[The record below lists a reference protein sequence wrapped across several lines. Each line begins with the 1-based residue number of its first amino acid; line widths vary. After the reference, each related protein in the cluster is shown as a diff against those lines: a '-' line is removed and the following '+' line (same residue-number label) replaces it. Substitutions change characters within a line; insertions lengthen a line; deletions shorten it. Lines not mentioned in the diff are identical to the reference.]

1 MWFDSSLAGL
11 SLWITYFLQVVCGY
25 VMTLCICAFIQNP
38 RNRVRVWGCFF
49 FLTIAAWLMLWVP
62 VQAGGPIPLGFRGSL
77 RPLSDLHVALPVK
90 GRWVSYVSKFAPMA
104 WGLYLFLLAVSLLHF
119 FLKSAQLKAVLRQ
132 TQQPSSQ
139 LRLLFRRLCHQLRI
153 KRCELGLLSGLR
165 SPATC
170 YWLRSHVLLPAELI
184 PVLESDQ
191 LADVLRHELIHVRR
205 HDYLWDRL
213 VALGC
218 RLVFFHPLVWLAY
231 RHLRWERE
239 LACDHAVVEEGAEA
253 RLRYA
258 QCLTSLARWLMVRS
272 SLSAGIGFSSSESL
286 LASRVRALLSKPAAC
301 SVQQRAARAGL
312 VVITASIALLLVP
325 SLGLTLY
332 SPVRFATL
340 LTRSRNGHSDFAR
353 KKPPRAKSAHSSM
366 SKAVIA
372 EAPWMAPQ
380 PATPHSVNLVLE
392 FQPASLP
399 VLNSATT
406 TKSPAEASSAY
417 REEVNDDVRFH
428 GSNPV
433 WDEAPTPLASP
444 PKWRKLVI
452 GAITSGVGVAT
463 GRIDVDDVDGPH
475 KRGRQPSS
483 GNPARALVLRSS
495 GRADNA
501 GNLSF
506 PVK

>member
-11 SLWITYFLQVVCGY
+11 SLWITYSLQVVFGY
-25 VMTLCICAFIQNP
+25 VMTLCICAFIQTP
-38 RNRVRVWGCFF
+38 RTRARVWGCFF

-62 VQAGGPIPLGFRGSL
+62 VQAGGPIPFALRGSL

-90 GRWVSYVSKFAPMA
+90 GRWASYVSKFAPTV
-104 WGLYLFLLAVSLLHF
+104 WGLYLFLLVVSFMHS
-119 FLKSAQLKAVLRQ
+119 FLESAQLKAMLRQ
-132 TQQPSSQ
+132 IQQPSSQ
-139 LRLLFRRLCHQLRI
+139 LQLLFRRLCLQLRV

-184 PVLESDQ
+184 PELEGDQ

-213 VALGC
+213 AALGC

-258 QCLTSLARWLMVRS
+258 QCLTSLARWFVVRS
-272 SLSAGIGFSSSESL
+272 SFSAGIGFSSSETL

-301 SVQQRAARAGL
+301 SVHQRAARAGV
-312 VVITASIALLLVP
+312 VVIAASVALLLIP

-332 SPVRFATL
+332 SPVRFASL
-340 LTRSRNGHSDFAR
+340 LTRPRNRHSQSAR
-353 KKPPRAKSAHSSM
+353 EKRPSAKSAHASM
-366 SKAVIA
+366 PKAVIT

-392 FQPASLP
+392 FRPASLP

-406 TKSPAEASSAY
+406 TKGPAEASSAY
-417 REEVNDDVRFH
+417 HEQVNDEVGFH

-433 WDEAPTPLASP
+433 WNEAPMPLARP

-463 GRIDVDDVDGPH
+463 GRIDVDDVEGPH
-475 KRGRQPSS
+475 KKGH
-483 GNPARALVLRSS
+483 
-495 GRADNA
+495 
-501 GNLSF
+501 
-506 PVK
+506 